1 MTTSVSLYSQNWRA
15 KKLASAKAGRQAQGA
30 KQARGAGGGGNQNK
44 VPTGAEFLR
53 FHTGKEMIG
62 LENAAREA
70 GDDKGAAFW
79 KACQMRRARKPLRS
93 ISRDVGIPRT
103 TLQRMMLDAI
113 ARRRRIR
120 YDDDRYRRRGEL
132 QVIVLDAETLFG
144 GVDELNRGK
153 NGRPFI
159 FGDEIFKA
167 IAIYR
172 VATGAKWRQIEG
184 MLKRL
189 AAGRFR
195 VPVFGHIRKRIER
208 LSVSECEG
216 HITIGKDGPKYVIHH
231 ILIDGSGMRSTTRS
245 AYRTDKYG
253 NAARGYHKVVVATD
267 ADTNRSLAVEVLDE
281 KVGDSPALLN
291 KMVKKAFEY
300 VKAHGDMELGDHVIV
315 SSDGGFDG
323 NDSHRDAAEGGYDLN
338 CPAKKNSAPKAPAG
352 RPARAAP
359 GAEKPGAEKP
369 GAEKPGAEKPGAEK
383 PGAEKPGAEKPG
395 GEKPGGEKPGGEKP
409 GGEKPGGEK
418 PGGEKPGGEKPGGEK
433 PGGEKPGG
441 EKPGGEKP
449 GGEKPGGEKPG
460 GEKPG
465 GEKPGGEK
473 PGGEKPG
480 GEKPGGEKPGG
491 EKPGGEKPGG
501 EKPGGEKMCDGEVL
515 RHRAVLLQQG
525 AIANPTPEDYEAFRN
540 LTPKERWENT
550 RQWAIESGYTLRNKI
565 EAWFGGVK
573 GTFGDGVLAKKPSSV
588 KFEVECMISI
598 YNHMIDD
605 AVSRGYEAD
614 VVERGP
620 GGKIVVCNRPG
631 RGQSG
636 DRRCNLAPMHG
647 KSGRKRARRE
657 DSRDQS
663 AWKGALAADQTG
675 ALDKP
680 GQDAVSNK
688 NKKGVG

>member
-15 KKLASAKAGRQAQGA
+15 KKLASAKASRQAQGA
-30 KQARGAGGGGNQNK
+30 KQARSARGGGNQNK

-395 GEKPGGEKPGGEKP
+395 AEKPGAEKPGAEKP
-409 GGEKPGGEK
+409 GAEKPGAEK
-418 PGGEKPGGEKPGGEK
+418 PGAEKPGAEKPGAEK
-433 PGGEKPGG
+433 PGAEKPGA
-441 EKPGGEKP
+441 EKPGAEKP
-449 GGEKPGGEKPG
+449 GAEKPGAEKPG
-460 GEKPG
+460 AEKPG
-465 GEKPGGEK
+465 A
-473 PGGEKPG
+473 
-480 GEKPGGEKPGG
+480 
-491 EKPGGEKPGG
+491 
-501 EKPGGEKMCDGEVL
+501 EKMCDGEVL

-605 AVSRGYEAD
+605 AVSRGYEAE

>member
-15 KKLASAKAGRQAQGA
+15 KKLASAKASRQAQGA
-30 KQARGAGGGGNQNK
+30 KQARSARGGGNQNK

-395 GEKPGGEKPGGEKP
+395 AEKPGAEKPGAEKP
-409 GGEKPGGEK
+409 GAEKPGAEK
-418 PGGEKPGGEKPGGEK
+418 PGAEKPGAEKPGAEK
-433 PGGEKPGG
+433 PGA
-441 EKPGGEKP
+441 
-449 GGEKPGGEKPG
+449 
-460 GEKPG
+460 
-465 GEKPGGEK
+465 
-473 PGGEKPG
+473 
-480 GEKPGGEKPGG
+480 
-491 EKPGGEKPGG
+491 
-501 EKPGGEKMCDGEVL
+501 EKMCDGEVL

-605 AVSRGYEAD
+605 AVSRGYEAE

>member
-1 MTTSVSLYSQNWRA
+1 M
-15 KKLASAKAGRQAQGA
+15 ASAKAGRQAQCA

-93 ISRDVGIPRT
+93 ISKAVGIPRT
-103 TLQRMMLDAI
+103 TLQRMMLDTV

-153 NGRPFI
+153 KGRPFI

-184 MLKRL
+184 MLRRL
-189 AAGRFR
+189 AAGKFR

-267 ADTNRSLAVEVLDE
+267 ADTNRSLAVDVLDE

-291 KMVKKAFEY
+291 KLVKKAFDY
-300 VKAHGDMELGDHVIV
+300 VKAHGDMALGDHVIV
-315 SSDGGFDG
+315 SVDGGFDG

-352 RPARAAP
+352 RPARSAAP

-383 PGAEKPGAEKPG
+383 
-395 GEKPGGEKPGGEKP
+395 
-409 GGEKPGGEK
+409 
-418 PGGEKPGGEKPGGEK
+418 
-433 PGGEKPGG
+433 
-441 EKPGGEKP
+441 
-449 GGEKPGGEKPG
+449 
-460 GEKPG
+460 
-465 GEKPGGEK
+465 
-473 PGGEKPG
+473 
-480 GEKPGGEKPGG
+480 
-491 EKPGGEKPGG
+491 
-501 EKPGGEKMCDGEVL
+501 MCDGEAL

-525 AIANPTPEDYEAFRN
+525 AIANPAPEDYEAFRN
-540 LTPKERWENT
+540 LTPKEKWENT

-605 AVSRGYEAD
+605 AVSRGYEAE

-647 KSGRKRARRE
+647 KSGRKRTGRE

-680 GQDAVSNK
+680 GQDTVSNK

>member
-15 KKLASAKAGRQAQGA
+15 KKLASAKASRQAQGA
-30 KQARGAGGGGNQNK
+30 KQARSARGGGNQNK

-79 KACQMRRARKPLRS
+79 RACQMRRARKPLRS

-395 GEKPGGEKPGGEKP
+395 AEKPGAEKPGAEKP
-409 GGEKPGGEK
+409 GAEKPGAEK
-418 PGGEKPGGEKPGGEK
+418 PGAEKPGAEKPGAEK
-433 PGGEKPGG
+433 PGAEKPGA
-441 EKPGGEKP
+441 EKPGAEKP
-449 GGEKPGGEKPG
+449 GAEKPGAEKPG
-460 GEKPG
+460 AEKPG
-465 GEKPGGEK
+465 A
-473 PGGEKPG
+473 
-480 GEKPGGEKPGG
+480 
-491 EKPGGEKPGG
+491 
-501 EKPGGEKMCDGEVL
+501 EKMCDGEVL

-525 AIANPTPEDYEAFRN
+525 AIANPAPEDYEAFRN

-605 AVSRGYEAD
+605 AVSRGYEAE

>member
-1 MTTSVSLYSQNWRA
+1 M
-15 KKLASAKAGRQAQGA
+15 ASAKAGRQAQGA
-30 KQARGAGGGGNQNK
+30 KQARGAGGGGSQNK

-153 NGRPFI
+153 KGRPFI

-395 GEKPGGEKPGGEKP
+395 AEKPGAEKPGAEKP
-409 GGEKPGGEK
+409 GAEKPGAEK
-418 PGGEKPGGEKPGGEK
+418 PGAEKPGAEKPGAEK
-433 PGGEKPGG
+433 PGAEKPGA
-441 EKPGGEKP
+441 
-449 GGEKPGGEKPG
+449 
-460 GEKPG
+460 
-465 GEKPGGEK
+465 
-473 PGGEKPG
+473 
-480 GEKPGGEKPGG
+480 
-491 EKPGGEKPGG
+491 
-501 EKPGGEKMCDGEVL
+501 EKMCDGEVL

-605 AVSRGYEAD
+605 AVSRGYEAE